1 MTEKKANSIA
11 DMFKD
16 TSCYTYEV
24 TMVVQVLAP
33 TKELADAKLEQEGGY
48 VSKRSVVF
56 KDSTLLYKDGLD
68 IKALLQKDGKGGKG
82 GASAE
87 KDEVVMNTPPF
98 AP

>member
-87 KDEVVMNTPPF
+87 KDEDYI
-98 AP
+98 